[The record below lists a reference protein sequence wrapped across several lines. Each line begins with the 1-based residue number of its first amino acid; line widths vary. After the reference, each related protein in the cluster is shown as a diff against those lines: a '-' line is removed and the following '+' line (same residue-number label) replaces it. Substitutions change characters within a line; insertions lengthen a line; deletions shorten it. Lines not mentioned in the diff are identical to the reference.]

1 MNLQYSENELF
12 TLEVTALELET
23 LQSGLRETL
32 EALGEA
38 EFQTRTGV
46 EREQMRELA
55 RSLVAQRR
63 ALRNI
68 E

>member
-1 MNLQYSENELF
+1 MKLQNSENELF
-12 TLEVTALELET
+12 ALEVTALELEM

-32 EALGEA
+32 EALNDA

-46 EREQMRELA
+46 EREEMRELV
-55 RSLVAQRR
+55 RSLVAQRK
-63 ALRNI
+63 ALK